1 MGGDEEAETLLTV
14 GKAGEHPLA
23 RAILAWMLAGP
34 YGQRLRGGF
43 GTKEQLAARAQRRAT
58 VESLLQ
64 GATAAEL
71 PPALVFQAAFE
82 VLGTSGKN
90 ASGLAHRSRTLYPGW
105 SRAHGIPAATQPIHG
120 TLHPT

>member
-1 MGGDEEAETLLTV
+1 
-14 GKAGEHPLA
+14 
-23 RAILAWMLAGP
+23 MLAGP

-43 GTKEQLAARAQRRAT
+43 GTKEQLEARAQRRAT

-82 VLGTSGKN
+82 VLGTYGTN
-90 ASGLAHRSRTLYPGW
+90 AAGLADRARTLYPRRGRPHALQTG
-105 SRAHGIPAATQPIHG
+105 RAHARTPPPNAPPLRPPL
-120 TLHPT
+120 LHPP